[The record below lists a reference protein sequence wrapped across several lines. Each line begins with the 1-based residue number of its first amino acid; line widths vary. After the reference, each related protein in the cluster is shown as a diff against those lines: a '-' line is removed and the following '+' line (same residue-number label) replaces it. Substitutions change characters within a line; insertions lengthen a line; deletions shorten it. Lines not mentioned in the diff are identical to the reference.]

1 MSATSRSTTVADAL
15 VRRLREHNVQFIFG
29 YPGGQITPIYDAL
42 YREPSIRH
50 ILARHE
56 QAAAFMADGY
66 ARATVTP
73 GVCLA
78 VCGPGV
84 YNAATPLATSFADSI
99 PVLLLTGQVPSKG
112 IGPHSGYYHENDQLS
127 ACSTFTKWRGRV
139 ERPDSIISMLDE
151 ALGTISQG
159 RPGPALL
166 EIPVD
171 ILRAESPNQSPSPQP
186 QTRSP
191 LKPSAQDIENAARL
205 IAGWK
210 RPLVI
215 AGGGVIR
222 AAAEPVLAEMAER
235 LGAPAFHTFQGKC
248 ALPGDHALA
257 ARLPWSRATSDLSNM
272 QTFMSPLF
280 AEADGVLAVGCRFSQ
295 TFTGSWSLQVPR
307 SLVQIDIDEKE
318 LGRHY
323 PIALGIQADAK
334 TALRDL
340 LSALPQTR
348 RRPWATID
356 PVREPTKV
364 LGLDLMTPLRRAL
377 PRDAIIAG
385 DITQLSYNMLAQF
398 PMYERRTFLHPSA
411 FVAMG
416 FGIPAALGAKAAY
429 PDRTVVTVVGDGCFM
444 MSGMELATAAQ
455 EKLPILIVLVND
467 RSLSLIKSIQER
479 RYENRF
485 IGVDLVNP
493 DFEAFARAFGV
504 RFWRA
509 NSEVA
514 FEQAVR
520 DGLAC
525 GQTALVEVRN

>member
-1 MSATSRSTTVADAL
+1 MSTTSRSTTVADAL
-15 VRRLREHNVQFIFG
+15 VRRLREHNVRFIFG

-56 QAAAFMADGY
+56 QAAGFMADGY
-66 ARATVTP
+66 ARATGTP

-84 YNAATPLATSFADSI
+84 YNAATPLATSFADSV

-127 ACSTFTKWRGRV
+127 ACATFTKWGGRV
-139 ERPDSIISMLDE
+139 ERADSVISKLDE
-151 ALGTISQG
+151 ALGAISQG

-171 ILRAESPNQSPSPQP
+171 ILRAEFSNRSPSPQP
-186 QTRSP
+186 PAPP
-191 LKPSAQDIENAARL
+191 LRPTPQDIEKCVKL
-205 IAGWK
+205 LAGWK
-210 RPLVI
+210 KPLVI
-215 AGGGVIR
+215 AGGGVIS
-222 AAAEPVLAEMAER
+222 ASGEPALAKIAER
-235 LGAPAFHTFQGKC
+235 LGAPVFHTFQGKC
-248 ALPGDHALA
+248 AIPGDHALA
-257 ARLPWSRATSDLSNM
+257 ARLPWSRATSDLTNM
-272 QTFMSPLF
+272 QSFMSPLF

-295 TFTGSWSLQVPR
+295 TFTGSWTLQLPR
-307 SLVQIDIDEKE
+307 SLVQIDIDPKE
-318 LGRHY
+318 IGRHY
-323 PIALGIQADAK
+323 PAALGIQADAK
-334 TALRDL
+334 IALKDL
-340 LSALPQTR
+340 LASLPQER
-348 RRPWATID
+348 RQSWATIE
-356 PVREPTKV
+356 PVREATRV
-364 LGLDLMTPLRRAL
+364 LGLDLMSPLRRAL

-398 PMYERRTFLHPSA
+398 PMYEPRTFLHPSA

-429 PDRTVVTVVGDGCFM
+429 PDRKVVTVVGDGCFM
-444 MSGMELATAAQ
+444 MCGMELATAMQ
-455 EKLPILIVLVND
+455 EKLPILIILIND

-509 NSEVA
+509 NSEAA
-514 FEQAVR
+514 FERAVR
-520 DGLAC
+520 EGLAC
-525 GQTALVEVRN
+525 GETALVEVRN